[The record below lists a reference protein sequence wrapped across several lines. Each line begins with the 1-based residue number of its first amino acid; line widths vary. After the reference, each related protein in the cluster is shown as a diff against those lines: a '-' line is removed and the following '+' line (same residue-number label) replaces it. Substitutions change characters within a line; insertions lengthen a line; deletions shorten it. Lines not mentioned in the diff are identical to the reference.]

1 LWEDGAVSADAGEV
15 WAAGPPEWAL
25 PVTVAGDLVLVR
37 RGGVLVSVGAV
48 CAYPVGFEF
57 YLTVGFDRGQAAGR
71 RAWVRGDRLL
81 GFHAR
86 TPQERESVTRITVGF
101 ADGAAADS
109 VALLRRI
116 PPGEPVLRFAGGDS
130 VIGSYL
136 SVLRAESRWWVSPLP
151 PPGPVEFRVFLHG
164 AAGPDGTA
172 SMDAGVIV
180 AAAGRSQVLW
190 PAPAGEPG

>member
-1 LWEDGAVSADAGEV
+1 MPGEGR
-15 WAAGPPEWAL
+15 AEKPPEWAL

-37 RGGVLVSVGAV
+37 QGGVLVSVGAV

-57 YLTVGFDRGQAAGR
+57 YLTFGFDRGQAAGW
-71 RAWVRGDRLL
+71 RAGVPGDRLL

-86 TPQERESVTRITVGF
+86 TPHERESVTRIVVGF
-101 ADGAAADS
+101 ADGTVADS
-109 VALLRRI
+109 LSMTRVT
-116 PPGEPVLRFAGGDS
+116 PGEPVLRFAGGDS
-130 VIGSYL
+130 GIGSYL
-136 SVLRAESRWWVSPLP
+136 PVLRAESRWWVSPLP

-180 AAAGRSQVLW
+180 EAAARSQALW
-190 PAPAGEPG
+190 PAPVGEPW